1 MLPTRVSED
10 KRDSHLLRRVPL
22 VMNVVEAVEM
32 QQQLVEE
39 DAAAV
44 TLTKRWGVV
53 WRR

>member
-10 KRDSHLLRRVPL
+10 EGNSHLLRRVPL
-22 VMNVVEAVEM
+22 MNVVEAVEM